1 MRSLRFS
8 LVLLLML
15 ALVPL
20 NGVSAQEN
28 VTVVATIEPIASI
41 VQEAF
46 PGINPVVII
55 PPGVDPHD
63 YQLTAKQ
70 VELLSRSSVIVTTG
84 GHLPVEKRI
93 AELEKEGTIT
103 GKALFVDDYMR
114 YGFHYAKEYW
124 YNGKDNPHGVWLD
137 PYNAIA
143 IAEATEK
150 ALIEADPINAAVYER
165 DFEKFRGKVLAIVE
179 AYRALAPKNVTA
191 IIQMPPDEYA
201 LDWLGI
207 KAIASIKPEEEVP
220 AMGIDQ
226 LVPTAEK
233 SSLIVYG
240 SDSPEQLKKASIEL
254 AQKSGKPL
262 AEITVFWASGNYTDW
277 LIKNTASILKALS
290 THPNQEKPEKSGN
303 IAETYAFLAL
313 LTGIV
318 LGTALGVILKK

>member
-1 MRSLRFS
+1 MKRLA
-8 LVLLLML
+8 LIILLTL

-28 VTVVATIEPIASI
+28 VTVVATIAPIGSI

-46 PGINPVVII
+46 PGVRVEVII

-63 YQLTAKQ
+63 YQLTAQQ
-70 VELLSRSSVIVTTG
+70 VELLSKAQVIVTTG

-93 AELEKEGTIT
+93 AELEKEGTVT
-103 GKALFVDDYMR
+103 GKALFIDDYMK
-114 YGFHYAKEYW
+114 YGFHYAKEHW

-143 IAEATEK
+143 IAEATKE
-150 ALIEADPINAAVYER
+150 ALIEEDPANAMTYER
-165 DFEKFRGKVLAIVE
+165 DFERFRERVLAIVE
-179 AYRALAPKNVTA
+179 AYKALAPKNATA
-191 IIQMPPDEYA
+191 VIQMPPDEYA
-201 LDWLGI
+201 IDWLGI
-207 KAIASIKPEEEVP
+207 KAVAAIKPEEEVP
-220 AMGIDQ
+220 AIGVDQ

-277 LIKNTASILKALS
+277 LIKNTASIMKALS
-290 THPNQEKPEKSGN
+290 TPQKTAEKN
-303 IAETYAFLAL
+303 TRDNTVVTYALLAL
-313 LTGIV
+313 ITGVV

>member
-1 MRSLRFS
+1 MKRLA
-8 LVLLLML
+8 LIILLTL

-28 VTVVATIEPIASI
+28 VTVVATIAPIGSI

-46 PGINPVVII
+46 PGVKVEVII
-55 PPGVDPHD
+55 PPGVNPHD
-63 YQLTAKQ
+63 YQLTAQQ
-70 VELLSRSSVIVTTG
+70 VELLSKARVIVTTG

-93 AELEKEGTIT
+93 AELEKEGTVT
-103 GKALFVDDYMR
+103 GKALFVDDYVK
-114 YGFHYAKEYW
+114 YGFHYAKEHW

-143 IAEATEK
+143 IAEATKE
-150 ALIEADPINAAVYER
+150 ALIEEDPANAMTYER
-165 DFEKFRGKVLAIVE
+165 DFERFRERVLAIVE
-179 AYRALAPKNVTA
+179 AYKALAPKNATA
-191 IIQMPPDEYA
+191 VIQMPPDEYA
-201 LDWLGI
+201 IDWLGI
-207 KAIASIKPEEEVP
+207 KAVAAIKPEEEVP
-220 AMGIDQ
+220 AIGVDQ
-226 LVPTAEK
+226 LVPIAEK

-277 LIKNTASILKALS
+277 LIKNTASIIKALS
-290 THPNQEKPEKSGN
+290 APEKPGKPNQTENTAIK
-303 IAETYAFLAL
+303 YAVLSL
-313 LTGIV
+313 ITGVV

>member
-1 MRSLRFS
+1 MKKA
-8 LVLLLML
+8 LVLTLILLT
-15 ALVPL
+15 ALIPSKDVHAQPGPL
-20 NGVSAQEN
+20 
-28 VTVVATIEPIASI
+28 VVATIEPLASI

-46 PGINPVVII
+46 PGVEVKVIV

-63 YQLTAKQ
+63 YQLTAEQ
-70 VELLSRSSVIVTTG
+70 VELLSQAKVIVTTG

-93 AELEKEGTIT
+93 AELEQEGTVT
-103 GKALFVDDYMR
+103 GEALFVDDYMK

-150 ALIEADPINAAVYER
+150 ALIEEDPANAVTYER
-165 DFEKFRGKVLAIVE
+165 DFERFRERVLAIVE
-179 AYRALAPKNVTA
+179 AYKALAPKNATA
-191 IIQMPPDEYA
+191 VIQMPPDEYA

-207 KAIASIKPEEEVP
+207 KAVASIKPEEEVP
-220 AMGIDQ
+220 AIGVDQ

-240 SDSPEQLKKASIEL
+240 SDSPEQLKKAAIEL
-254 AQKSGKPL
+254 SQKSGKPL
-262 AEITVFWASGNYTDW
+262 AEITVFWTSGNYTHW
-277 LIKNTASILKALS
+277 LIKNTASILGAVSKGRVVKEPVRTESAV
-290 THPNQEKPEKSGN
+290 G
-303 IAETYAFLAL
+303 TYAILSL
-313 LTGIV
+313 ITGIV

>member
-1 MRSLRFS
+1 MKRLA
-8 LVLLLML
+8 LIILLTL

-28 VTVVATIEPIASI
+28 VTVVATIAPIGSI

-46 PGINPVVII
+46 PGVRVEVII

-63 YQLTAKQ
+63 YQLTAQQ
-70 VELLSRSSVIVTTG
+70 VELLSKAQVIVTTG

-93 AELEKEGTIT
+93 AELEKEGTVT
-103 GKALFVDDYMR
+103 GKALFVDDYVK
-114 YGFHYAKEYW
+114 YGFHYAKEHW

-143 IAEATEK
+143 IAEATKE
-150 ALIEADPINAAVYER
+150 ALIEEDPANAMTYER
-165 DFEKFRGKVLAIVE
+165 DFERFRERVLAIVE
-179 AYRALAPKNVTA
+179 AYKALAPKNATA
-191 IIQMPPDEYA
+191 VIQMPPDEYA
-201 LDWLGI
+201 IDWLGI
-207 KAIASIKPEEEVP
+207 KAVAAIKPEEEVP
-220 AMGIDQ
+220 AIGVDQ

-262 AEITVFWASGNYTDW
+262 VEITVFWASGNYTDW
-277 LIKNTASILKALS
+277 LIKNTASIMKALS
-290 THPNQEKPEKSGN
+290 TPQKTAEKN
-303 IAETYAFLAL
+303 TRDNTVVTYALLAL
-313 LTGIV
+313 ITGVV

>member
-1 MRSLRFS
+1 MRR
-8 LVLLLML
+8 VLIVIALLMIG
-15 ALVPL
+15 LVPV
-20 NGVSAQEN
+20 NGVSAEKS
-28 VTVVATIEPIASI
+28 VTVVATIAPIASI

-46 PGINPVVII
+46 PGVNVEVIV

-63 YQLTAKQ
+63 YQLTAQQ
-70 VELLSRSSVIVTTG
+70 VELLSRAGVIVTTG

-103 GKALFVDDYMR
+103 GKALFVGDYMK

-124 YNGKDNPHGVWLD
+124 YHNKDNPHGVWLD

-150 ALIEADPINAAVYER
+150 ALIEVDPANAQTYQR
-165 DFEKFRGKVLAIVE
+165 DFEKFRERVLAIVK
-179 AYRALAPKNVTA
+179 AYKSLASKNATA
-191 IIQMPPDEYA
+191 VIQMPPDEYA

-220 AMGIDQ
+220 AVGVDELLPQ
-226 LVPTAEK
+226 AER

-262 AEITVFWASGNYTDW
+262 AEITVFWSSGNYTEW
-277 LIKNTASILKALS
+277 LIKNTASILRAIS
-290 THPNQEKPEKSGN
+290 TPKNMEKPEKSEN
-303 IAETYAFLAL
+303 TAVTYAFLAL
-313 LTGIV
+313 VTGVV

>member
-1 MRSLRFS
+1 MKRLA
-8 LVLLLML
+8 LIILLTL

-28 VTVVATIEPIASI
+28 VTVVATIAPIGSI
-41 VQEAF
+41 IQEAF
-46 PGINPVVII
+46 PGVNVEVII

-63 YQLTAKQ
+63 YQLTAQQ
-70 VELLSRSSVIVTTG
+70 VELLSKARVIVTTG

-93 AELEKEGTIT
+93 AELEKEGTVT

-114 YGFHYAKEYW
+114 YGFHYAKEHW

-143 IAEATEK
+143 IAEATER
-150 ALIEADPINAAVYER
+150 ALIEEDPANAVTYQR
-165 DFEKFRGKVLAIVE
+165 DFEKFRERVLAIVE
-179 AYRALAPKNVTA
+179 AYKALAPKNATA
-191 IIQMPPDEYA
+191 VIQMPPDEYA
-201 LDWLGI
+201 IDWLGI
-207 KAIASIKPEEEVP
+207 KAVASIKPEEEVP
-220 AMGIDQ
+220 AIGVDR

-240 SDSPEQLKKASIEL
+240 SDSPEQLKNAALEL
-254 AQKSGKPL
+254 ARKSGRPL

-277 LIKNTASILKALS
+277 LIKNTASIMKALS
-290 THPNQEKPEKSGN
+290 TPEKPKKTN
-303 IAETYAFLAL
+303 QAENTAVKYAFLAL
-313 LTGIV
+313 VTGIV

>member
-1 MRSLRFS
+1 MKRLA
-8 LVLLLML
+8 LIILLTL

-28 VTVVATIEPIASI
+28 VTVVATIAPIASI

-46 PGINPVVII
+46 PGVKVEVIV

-63 YQLTAKQ
+63 YQLTAQQ
-70 VELLSRSSVIVTTG
+70 VELLSKARVIVTTG

-93 AELEKEGTIT
+93 AELEQEGTVT
-103 GKALFVDDYMR
+103 GKALFVDDYMK

-150 ALIEADPINAAVYER
+150 ALIEEDPANAVTYER
-165 DFEKFRGKVLAIVE
+165 DFEKFRERVLAIVE
-179 AYRALAPKNVTA
+179 AYKALAPKNATA
-191 IIQMPPDEYA
+191 VIQMPPDEYA
-201 LDWLGI
+201 IDWLGI
-207 KAIASIKPEEEVP
+207 KAVASIKPEEEVP
-220 AMGIDQ
+220 AIGVDQ
-226 LVPTAEK
+226 LVPTAKK

-240 SDSPEQLKKASIEL
+240 SDSSEQLKNAAIEL

-277 LIKNTASILKALS
+277 LIKNTASIMKALS
-290 THPNQEKPEKSGN
+290 TPEKPAKPN
-303 IAETYAFLAL
+303 NAENTAVTYAFLAL
-313 LTGIV
+313 VTGIV

>member
-1 MRSLRFS
+1 MKRLA
-8 LVLLLML
+8 LIILLTL

-28 VTVVATIEPIASI
+28 VSVVATIAPIGSI

-46 PGINPVVII
+46 PGVRVEVII

-63 YQLTAKQ
+63 YQLTAQQ
-70 VELLSRSSVIVTTG
+70 VELLSKAQVIVTTG

-93 AELEKEGTIT
+93 AELEKEGTVT
-103 GKALFVDDYMR
+103 GKALFIDDYMK
-114 YGFHYAKEYW
+114 YGFHYAKEHW

-143 IAEATEK
+143 IAEATKE
-150 ALIEADPINAAVYER
+150 ALIEEDPANAMTYER
-165 DFEKFRGKVLAIVE
+165 DFERFRERVLAIVE
-179 AYRALAPKNVTA
+179 AYKALAPKNATA
-191 IIQMPPDEYA
+191 VIQMPPDEYA
-201 LDWLGI
+201 IDWLGI
-207 KAIASIKPEEEVP
+207 KAVAAIKPEEEVP
-220 AMGIDQ
+220 AIGVDQ

-277 LIKNTASILKALS
+277 LIKNTASIMKALS
-290 THPNQEKPEKSGN
+290 TPQKTAEKN
-303 IAETYAFLAL
+303 TRDNTVVTYALLAL
-313 LTGIV
+313 ITGVV

>member
-1 MRSLRFS
+1 MRK
-8 LVLLLML
+8 VLIIIALLML
-15 ALVPL
+15 GLVPA
-20 NGVSAQEN
+20 NGVLAEKS
-28 VTVVATIEPIASI
+28 VTVVTTIAPIASI

-46 PGINPVVII
+46 PGVNVEVIV

-70 VELLSRSSVIVTTG
+70 VELLSRAEVIVTTG

-93 AELEKEGTIT
+93 AELEKERTIT
-103 GKALFVDDYMR
+103 GKVLFVDDYMK
-114 YGFHYAKEYW
+114 YGFHYATEYW
-124 YNGKDNPHGVWLD
+124 YHNKDNPHGVWLD

-150 ALIEADPINAAVYER
+150 ALIEVDPANAQTYQR
-165 DFEKFRGKVLAIVE
+165 DFEKFRERVLAIVE
-179 AYRALAPKNVTA
+179 AYKSLAPKNATA
-191 IIQMPPDEYA
+191 VIQMPPDEYA

-207 KAIASIKPEEEVP
+207 KAISSIKPEEEVP
-220 AMGIDQ
+220 AIGVDQ

-262 AEITVFWASGNYTDW
+262 AEITVFWNSGNYTEW
-277 LIKNTASILKALS
+277 LVKNTASILRAIS
-290 THPNQEKPEKSGN
+290 TSKNVEKPEKSEN
-303 IAETYAFLAL
+303 TSVTYALLAL
-313 LTGIV
+313 VTGVV

>member
-1 MRSLRFS
+1 MKRLA
-8 LVLLLML
+8 LIILLTL

-28 VTVVATIEPIASI
+28 VTVVATIAPIGSI

-46 PGINPVVII
+46 PGVRVEVII
-55 PPGVDPHD
+55 PPGGDPHD
-63 YQLTAKQ
+63 YQLTAQQ
-70 VELLSRSSVIVTTG
+70 VELLSKARVIVTTG

-93 AELEKEGTIT
+93 AELEKEGTVT
-103 GKALFVDDYMR
+103 GRALFVDDYVK
-114 YGFHYAKEYW
+114 YGFHYAKEHW
-124 YNGKDNPHGVWLD
+124 YKGKDNPHGVWLD

-143 IAEATEK
+143 IAEATKE
-150 ALIEADPINAAVYER
+150 ALIEEDPANAMTYER
-165 DFEKFRGKVLAIVE
+165 DFERFRERVLAIVE
-179 AYRALAPKNVTA
+179 AYKALAPKNATA
-191 IIQMPPDEYA
+191 VIQMPPDEYA
-201 LDWLGI
+201 INWLGI
-207 KAIASIKPEEEVP
+207 KAVAAIKPEEEVP
-220 AMGIDQ
+220 AIGVDQ

-277 LIKNTASILKALS
+277 LIKNTASIMKALS
-290 THPNQEKPEKSGN
+290 TPEKPEEPAQTENTAVK
-303 IAETYAFLAL
+303 YAVLSL
-313 LTGIV
+313 ITGVV

>member
-1 MRSLRFS
+1 MKRLA
-8 LVLLLML
+8 LIILLTL

-28 VTVVATIEPIASI
+28 VTVVATIAPIGSI

-46 PGINPVVII
+46 PGVKVEVII
-55 PPGVDPHD
+55 PPGVNPHD
-63 YQLTAKQ
+63 YQLTAQQ
-70 VELLSRSSVIVTTG
+70 VELLSKARVIVTTG

-93 AELEKEGTIT
+93 AELEKEDTVT
-103 GKALFVDDYMR
+103 GKALFVDDYVK
-114 YGFHYAKEYW
+114 YGFHYAKEHW

-143 IAEATEK
+143 IAEATKE
-150 ALIEADPINAAVYER
+150 ALIEEDPANAMTYER
-165 DFEKFRGKVLAIVE
+165 DFERFRERVLAIVE
-179 AYRALAPKNVTA
+179 AYKALAPKNATA
-191 IIQMPPDEYA
+191 VIQMPPDEYA
-201 LDWLGI
+201 IDWLGI
-207 KAIASIKPEEEVP
+207 KAVAAIKPEEEVP
-220 AMGIDQ
+220 AIGVDQ
-226 LVPTAEK
+226 LVPIAEK

-277 LIKNTASILKALS
+277 LIKNTASIIKALS
-290 THPNQEKPEKSGN
+290 APEKPGKPNQTENTAIK
-303 IAETYAFLAL
+303 YAVLSL
-313 LTGIV
+313 ITGVV

>member
-1 MRSLRFS
+1 MKRLA
-8 LVLLLML
+8 LIILLTL

-28 VTVVATIEPIASI
+28 VTVVATIAPIASI

-46 PGINPVVII
+46 PGVKVEVIV

-63 YQLTAKQ
+63 YQLTAQQ
-70 VELLSRSSVIVTTG
+70 VELLSKARVIVTTG

-93 AELEKEGTIT
+93 AELEQEGTVT
-103 GKALFVDDYMR
+103 GKALFVDDYMK

-143 IAEATEK
+143 IAKATEK
-150 ALIEADPINAAVYER
+150 ALIEEDPANAVTYER
-165 DFEKFRGKVLAIVE
+165 DFERFRERVLAIVE
-179 AYRALAPKNVTA
+179 AYKALAPKNATA
-191 IIQMPPDEYA
+191 VIQMPPDEYA

-207 KAIASIKPEEEVP
+207 KAVASIKPEEEVP
-220 AMGIDQ
+220 AIGVDQ
-226 LVPTAEK
+226 LVPTAKK
-233 SSLIVYG
+233 SSLVVYG

-262 AEITVFWASGNYTDW
+262 AEITVFWASGNYTNW
-277 LIKNTASILKALS
+277 LIKNTASIMKALL
-290 THPNQEKPEKSGN
+290 TPEKPEKPSN
-303 IAETYAFLAL
+303 AENTAVTYAFLAL
-313 LTGIV
+313 VTGIV